1 MNIKDIMTK
10 EAACGARDDDL
21 RHIAELM
28 VEYDCGEIPI
38 CDDGHKPVGVVTD
51 RDITVRATAEGYDP
65 EVAQV
70 RDAMTASVLFCLE
83 DDSVEDAAERMAE
96 AGVRRLVVLDRS
108 KELVG
113 LLSLDDLAARVD
125 GCLAGEVME
134 DVARPDRG

>member
-1 MNIKDIMTK
+1 MRVRDVMRRQAAAVEP
-10 EAACGARDDDL
+10 EATIADAARAMRELDVGALAVRDRGVL
-21 RHIAELM
+21 L
-28 VEYDCGEIPI
+28 
-38 CDDGHKPVGVVTD
+38 GVVTD

-134 DVARPDRG
+134 EVARPDRG